1 MSVILGIDTGGTFTD
16 SVIIDAASRRI
27 LHKAKAYTTKN
38 NLLHG
43 IVKSLEHL
51 HFSQPDA
58 ISTVCLSTTLATN
71 AVVEGRGGRVGLL
84 YMGRPLD
91 AQAVPAHKLHQ
102 IAGQLDIKGREKEP
116 MQSAEIESI
125 AASWRGQIDAVAI
138 SGFASVRNPAHELE
152 VKASVQRILSIPVV
166 CAHELSTSLGFFDR
180 TVTAVLN
187 AALIPNITHL
197 IAAVQRALKERNIH
211 APCMVV
217 RGDGTL
223 MLDQFALNRPIE
235 TVLSG
240 PAASIS
246 GGLFLTQSKDALII
260 DMGGTTTDI
269 ANVTKGQISL
279 SDSGATVGGWKTQLR
294 AAEISTHGIGG
305 DSYIQWNIKGDI
317 VVGPQRV
324 IPLCLAGTEN
334 PNLIAE
340 WETYLPSYSHEIF
353 TGQAVDCYTLLQ
365 PSEQADYEEQKLTS
379 LLRDGPHTR
388 FYLSEKMGHDFDKL
402 DFDSYVSRGVL
413 QRCSLTPTD
422 LLHAAGRVHGNSKTS
437 AAALGILAKRAAQTP
452 DSFLQ
457 SCLDAVHRQLQIACL
472 QSTADFE
479 HSTFNFY
486 HPSIRFLLDS
496 DHPILRSQLSLKK
509 PIVAIGAP
517 VAAWFP
523 TVSQSLDTDLTIP
536 EHAEV
541 ANAIGAAVGQ
551 VLLTA
556 EALIRPDQYHKGFIV
571 HSVRGATW
579 FPNLQDAEKWAIQTV
594 ETEAAAKATLAGGG
608 NCAVG
613 HSIIPTYTQ
622 SVGSEEK
629 TFIQSKIVAT
639 AIGSP
644 QWT

>member
-16 SVIIDAASRRI
+16 SVIIDAASRQI
-27 LHKAKAYTTKN
+27 LHKAKAFTTKN

-43 IVKSLEHL
+43 IIKSLDHL

-58 ISTVCLSTTLATN
+58 ISMVCLSTTLATN
-71 AVVEGRGGRVGLL
+71 AVVEGRGGCVGLL
-84 YMGRPLD
+84 YMGRSLNGQP
-91 AQAVPAHKLHQ
+91 VPAHQMHH
-102 IAGQLDIKGREKEP
+102 IAGQLDIKGREKEHI
-116 MQSAEIESI
+116 QLAEIESI
-125 AASWRGQIDAVAI
+125 AASWRGQVDSVAI
-138 SGFASVRNPAHELE
+138 SGFASVRNPAHELQ
-152 VKASVQRILSIPVV
+152 VKAAVQRILPVPVV

-197 IAAVQRALKERNIH
+197 ITAVQSALQKRNIH

-217 RGDGTL
+217 RGDGSL

-246 GGLFLTQSKDALII
+246 GGLFLTQAKDALII

-269 ANVTKGQISL
+269 ANVTNGQISI

-305 DSYIQWNIKGDI
+305 DSYIQLNIKGEI

-324 IPLCLAGTEN
+324 TPLCLAGAEN
-334 PNLIAE
+334 PHLTAE

-353 TGQAVDCYTLLQ
+353 TGQAVDCYALLQ
-365 PSEQADYEEQKLTS
+365 GSEQPDYEEQKLTS
-379 LLRDGPHTR
+379 ILRDGPHTR

-402 DFDSYVSRGVL
+402 DFDSYVSRGIL
-413 QRCSLTPTD
+413 QRYSLTPTD
-422 LLHAAGRVHGNSKTS
+422 LLHAAGRVHWSSQTSS
-437 AAALGILAKRAAQTP
+437 AALSIMAKRAVQSTET
-452 DSFLQ
+452 FLQ
-457 SCLDAVHRQLQIACL
+457 HCFDAVYRQLRIACL

-479 HSTFNFY
+479 HSSFNFY
-486 HPSIRFLLDS
+486 HPDMRFLLDS
-496 DHPILRSQLSLKK
+496 THPVLKSQLSLKK
-509 PIVAIGAP
+509 PIIAIGAP

-523 TVSQSLDTDLTIP
+523 TVSSSLDTELTIP

-571 HSVRGATW
+571 HSAQEAKW
-579 FPNLQDAEKWAIQTV
+579 FPSLQDAEGWAVQAV
-594 ETEAAAKATLAGGG
+594 EEEASAKAKLAGGG
-608 NCAVG
+608 DCAVG
-613 HSIIPTYTQ
+613 HSITPTYTQ
-622 SVGSEEK
+622 SVSSEEK

>member
-1 MSVILGIDTGGTFTD
+1 MSVILGIDTGGTYTD
-16 SVIIDAASRRI
+16 SVIIDAASRQV
-27 LHKAKAYTTKN
+27 LHKAKAFTTKN

-43 IVKSLEHL
+43 IIKSLDHL
-51 HFSQPDA
+51 HFPHPDA
-58 ISTVCLSTTLATN
+58 ISMVCLSTTLATN
-71 AVVEGRGGRVGLL
+71 AVVEGRGGRVALL
-84 YMGRPLD
+84 YMGRSLSS
-91 AQAVPAHKLHQ
+91 QSVPAQQLHH
-102 IAGQLDIKGREKEP
+102 IAGQLDIKGREKESI
-116 MQSAEIESI
+116 QLAEIEAI
-125 AASWRGQIDAVAI
+125 AASLRDQVDSVAI
-138 SGFASVRNPAHELE
+138 SGFASVRNPTHELQ
-152 VKASVQRILSIPVV
+152 VKAAVQQILPVPV
-166 CAHELSTSLGFFDR
+166 ICAHEFSTSLGFLDR

-197 IAAVQRALKERNIH
+197 IIAVQSALKKRNIH

-217 RGDGTL
+217 RGDGSL

-246 GGLFLTQSKDALII
+246 GGLFLTQAKDALII

-269 ANVTKGQISL
+269 ANVTNGQISI
-279 SDSGATVGGWKTQLR
+279 SESGATVGGWKTQLR

-305 DSYIQWNIKGDI
+305 DSYIQLNIKGEV

-324 IPLCLAGTEN
+324 IPLCLAGAEN
-334 PNLIAE
+334 PHLTSE

-353 TGQAVDCYTLLQ
+353 TGQAVDCYSLLQ
-365 PSEQADYEEQKLTS
+365 PSDSPDYEEEKLVS
-379 LLRDGPHTR
+379 ILHDGPHTR

-402 DFDSYVSRGVL
+402 NFDSYVERGIL
-413 QRCSLTPTD
+413 QRYSLTPTD
-422 LLHAAGRVHGNSKTS
+422 LLHAAHRVHWGSKTS
-437 AAALGILAKRAAQTP
+437 SAALRIMAKRSVHSTE
-452 DSFLQ
+452 DFLQ
-457 SCLDAVHRQLQIACL
+457 RCFDAVYRQLKIACL

-479 HSTFNFY
+479 HSSFNFY
-486 HPSIRFLLDS
+486 HPDMRFLLDS
-496 DHPILRSQLSLKK
+496 NHPVLNAQLSLKK
-509 PIVAIGAP
+509 PIIAIGAP
-517 VAAWFP
+517 VSAWFP
-523 TVSQSLDTDLTIP
+523 TVSQSLGTELTIP

-571 HSVRGATW
+571 HSSQEVKW
-579 FPNLQDAEKWAIQTV
+579 FSCLQDAESWAIQAV
-594 ETEAAAKATLAGGG
+594 EQEAEAKAKQAGGG

-613 HSIIPTYTQ
+613 HSITPTYTQ
-622 SVGSEEK
+622 SIRSEEK

-644 QWT
+644 QWI